1 MFLIPAFKSND
12 YNMNLLYI
20 VTGDKW
26 LKNETACLFLSQTGS
41 GFQILSGSPIP
52 KYCPSNPP
60 PPPPFRISL
69 KLAGLWSM
77 KKKKEEDDSVIFQ
90 TNPFTNQSMVARK
103 SGN

>member
-1 MFLIPAFKSND
+1 
-12 YNMNLLYI
+12 MNLLYI

-60 PPPPFRISL
+60 PPPLPDFLETRWL
-69 KLAGLWSM
+69 VVN
-77 KKKKEEDDSVIFQ
+77 EQEDDSVIFQ

>member
-26 LKNETACLFLSQTGS
+26 LKNETECLFLSQTGS

-60 PPPPFRISL
+60 PPPLPDFLETRWL
-69 KLAGLWSM
+69 VVNEQ
-77 KKKKEEDDSVIFQ
+77 EEDSVIFQ
-90 TNPFTNQSMVARK
+90 TNPFTNQSVVARK

>member
-52 KYCPSNPP
+52 KYCPSNPSPHP
-60 PPPPFRISL
+60 PPTHLPDFLETRWPVVN
-69 KLAGLWSM
+69 
-77 KKKKEEDDSVIFQ
+77 EQEDDSVILQ

>member
-26 LKNETACLFLSQTGS
+26 LKNDAACIFFVPNWVRFSNPQRLTYT
-41 GFQILSGSPIP
+41 QILSE
-52 KYCPSNPP
+52 KPP
-60 PPPPFRISL
+60 PPLPNFLETRWL
-69 KLAGLWSM
+69 VVN
-77 KKKKEEDDSVIFQ
+77 EQEDDSVIFQ